1 MKYVNKPVRKKD
13 AMQLVT
19 GQPVYMDDIAPKD
32 CLIVKLLRSPHANAI
47 VTSLNKTAAMK
58 VDGIETIYTWEDIP
72 QDAKRYT
79 QAGQTYPEMSPYD
92 RLLLDRHVRYVGDVV
107 AIVAGR
113 DEKCV
118 DRALKLI
125 KVQYE
130 VLEPL
135 LDFRKAKDNRIL
147 VHPEDNWESLVP
159 VGADNK
165 RNLCAHDESGEGD
178 IEKVLRESDVVIDHV
193 YHTKACQQTM
203 METFRT
209 FCTIDA
215 YGRLN
220 VVSSTQ
226 IVFHCRRI
234 IANALHIPKSMIRVS
249 KPRIGGGFGAKQ
261 TSISEVYPA
270 YVTWMTKKPSKIIF
284 TREESM
290 TASTPRHEMEV
301 HVRLGASKD
310 GIVNGID
317 MYTLSNTGAYGEHG
331 PTTVGLSGHKSIP
344 LYGKAKAFRFVSDV
358 VYTNVMSAGAYRGY
372 GATQG
377 LFAVE
382 SAVNELAAKLH
393 MDPFEIREKN
403 IIKEGDVMPA
413 YYGQVNTSCALD
425 RCLARVKEMIHWDEK
440 YPVRDMGNGKVRAVG
455 MGMAMQGS
463 GISSV
468 DVGSATIKVND
479 DGFYTLSIGA
489 ADMGTG
495 CDTILAQIAAEVIEC
510 SVDEITVFGAD
521 TDTSPYD
528 SGSYASSTTY
538 VTGKAVEKCA
548 LQVREQI
555 CKLGAQMMN
564 CPENEVVF
572 DGKVVRREKKSAVD
586 PEKAAGIHVVDER
599 ENSNPQPENVENLGS
614 AEKQQVSLA
623 DIATASMCGNG
634 IALEATVT
642 NSSPISPPPFMVG
655 AAEVEVDLETGE
667 AKVIDYAAA
676 VDCGT
681 PVNPNLAR
689 VQAEGGILQG
699 IGMALTE
706 NITYNKL
713 GKLAENSLMQ
723 YKIPTRV
730 DIGKIRVDFES
741 SYENEGPFGA
751 KSIGEVVI
759 NTPLPAV
766 ADAIY
771 NATGTRFYELP
782 IKPEKIAMA
791 VLESK

>member
-1 MKYVNKPVRKKD
+1 MKTVNQAMRKKD

-19 GQPVYMDDIAPKD
+19 GQPVYMDDVIPQD

-47 VTSLNKTAAMK
+47 VQEIDTSRALL
-58 VDGIETIYTWEDIP
+58 VPGIEAIYTWKDVD
-72 QDAKRYT
+72 QQGRRYT
-79 QAGQTYPEMSPYD
+79 QAGQTYPEPSPYD
-92 RLLLDRHVRYVGDVV
+92 RLVIDRHVRFAGDVV
-107 AIVAGR
+107 AILAGK

-118 DRALKLI
+118 DKAMKLI
-125 KVQYE
+125 KVRYE
-130 VLEPL
+130 VLPAV
-135 LDFRKAKDNRIL
+135 LDYHTALDNPVL
-147 VHPEDNWESLVP
+147 VHPEENWESLAP

-165 RNLCAHDESGEGD
+165 RNLCAHDESGAGD
-178 IEKVLRESDVVIDHV
+178 IEAVLAGCDVVIDHT
-193 YHTKACQQTM
+193 YHTRACQQAM

-209 FCTIDA
+209 YCSIDA

-220 VVSSTQ
+220 VLSSTQ

-234 IANALHIPKSMIRVS
+234 LANALHIPKSMIRVA

-261 TSISEVYPA
+261 TSVCEVYPA
-270 YVTWMTKKPSKIIF
+270 FVTWKTKKPSKIIF
-284 TREESM
+284 SRYESQI
-290 TASTPRHEMEV
+290 ASTPRHEMEL
-301 HVRLGASKD
+301 HVRLGATKD
-310 GIVNGID
+310 GIVRGID
-317 MYTLSNTGAYGEHG
+317 LYTLSNTGAYGEHG

-344 LYGKAKAFRFVSDV
+344 LYGKAEAFRFVSDV
-358 VYTNVMSAGAYRGY
+358 VYTNHMSAGAYRGY

-382 SAVNELAAKLH
+382 SAVNELADKLGI
-393 MDPFEIREKN
+393 DPFVIRQRN
-403 IIKEGDVMPA
+403 IIHEGDVMPA

-425 RCLARVKEMIHWDEK
+425 RCLQAVHDNIGWDEK

-463 GISSV
+463 GITSV
-468 DVGSATIKVND
+468 DVGSASLKIND

-495 CDTILAQIAAEVIEC
+495 CDTILAQIAAEVLDC
-510 SVDEITVFGAD
+510 PLDNVTVLGAD
-521 TDTSPYD
+521 TDSSPYD

-538 VTGKAVEKCA
+538 VTGKAVEQCA
-548 LQVREQI
+548 EQLKQKICQVGAGL
-555 CKLGAQMMN
+555 LGLDARA
-564 CPENEVVF
+564 VVF
-572 DGKVVRREKKSAVD
+572 AGDAVTSEDGTQRATLAQI
-586 PEKAAGIHVVDER
+586 AAASQCG
-599 ENSNPQPENVENLGS
+599 SN
-614 AEKQQVSLA
+614 
-623 DIATASMCGNG
+623 T
-634 IALEATVT
+634 ALEAVVT
-642 NSSPISPPPFMVG
+642 HSSEISPPPFMVG

-667 AKVIDYAAA
+667 AQVIRYEAA

-706 NITYNKL
+706 NVTYDDR
-713 GKLAENSLMQ
+713 GMPQENSLMQ
-723 YKIPTRV
+723 YKIPARN
-730 DIGKIRVDFES
+730 DIGHIHVVFES
-741 SYENEGPFGA
+741 SYEGTGPFGA

-771 NATGTRFYELP
+771 HATHKRFYELP
-782 IKPEKIAMA
+782 ITREQIALA
-791 VLESK
+791 GQ

>member
-1 MKYVNKPVRKKD
+1 MKTVNQPMRKKD

-19 GQPVYMDDIAPKD
+19 GQPVYMDDVIPQD

-47 VTSLNKTAAMK
+47 VQEIDTSRALL
-58 VDGIETIYTWEDIP
+58 VPGIEAIYTWKDVD
-72 QDAKRYT
+72 QQGRRYT
-79 QAGQTYPEMSPYD
+79 QAGQTYPEPSPYD
-92 RLLLDRHVRYVGDVV
+92 RLVIDRHVRFAGDVV
-107 AIVAGR
+107 AILAGK

-118 DRALKLI
+118 DKAMKLI
-125 KVQYE
+125 KVRYE
-130 VLEPL
+130 VLPAV
-135 LDFRKAKDNRIL
+135 LDYHTALDNPVL
-147 VHPEDNWESLVP
+147 VHPEENWESLAP

-165 RNLCAHDESGEGD
+165 RNLCAHDETGAGD
-178 IEKVLRESDVVIDHV
+178 IEAVLAGCDVVIDHT
-193 YHTKACQQTM
+193 YHTRACQQAM

-209 FCTIDA
+209 YCSIDA

-220 VVSSTQ
+220 VLSSTQ

-234 IANALHIPKSMIRVS
+234 LANALHIPKSMIRVA

-261 TSISEVYPA
+261 TSVCEVYPA
-270 YVTWMTKKPSKIIF
+270 FVTWKTKKPSKIIF
-284 TREESM
+284 SRYESQI
-290 TASTPRHEMEV
+290 ASTPRHEMDL
-301 HVRLGASKD
+301 HVRLGATKD
-310 GIVNGID
+310 GIVRGID
-317 MYTLSNTGAYGEHG
+317 LYTLSNTGAYGEHG

-344 LYGKAKAFRFVSDV
+344 LYGKAEAFRFVSDV
-358 VYTNVMSAGAYRGY
+358 VYTNHMSSGAYRGY

-382 SAVNELAAKLH
+382 SAVNELADKLGI
-393 MDPFEIREKN
+393 DPFVIRQRN
-403 IIKEGDVMPA
+403 IIHEGDVMPA

-425 RCLARVKEMIHWDEK
+425 RCLQAVHDNIGWDEK

-463 GISSV
+463 GITSV
-468 DVGSATIKVND
+468 DVGSASLKIND

-495 CDTILAQIAAEVIEC
+495 CDTILAQIAAEVLEC
-510 SVDEITVFGAD
+510 PLDNVTVLGAD
-521 TDTSPYD
+521 TDSSPYD

-538 VTGKAVEKCA
+538 VTGKAVEQCA
-548 LQVREQI
+548 EQLKQKICQVGAGL
-555 CKLGAQMMN
+555 LGL
-564 CPENEVVF
+564 
-572 DGKVVRREKKSAVD
+572 
-586 PEKAAGIHVVDER
+586 DER
-599 ENSNPQPENVENLGS
+599 AVIFAGDAVTSEDGTQRATLAQIAAASQCGSN
-614 AEKQQVSLA
+614 
-623 DIATASMCGNG
+623 T
-634 IALEATVT
+634 ALEAVVT
-642 NSSPISPPPFMVG
+642 HSSEISPPPFMVG

-667 AKVIDYAAA
+667 AQVIRYEAA

-706 NITYNKL
+706 NVTYDDR
-713 GKLAENSLMQ
+713 GMPQENSLMQ
-723 YKIPTRV
+723 YKIPARN
-730 DIGKIRVDFES
+730 DIGHIHVVFES
-741 SYENEGPFGA
+741 SYEGTGPFGA

-771 NATGTRFYELP
+771 HATHKRFYELP
-782 IKPEKIAMA
+782 ITREQIALA
-791 VLESK
+791 GQ

>member
-1 MKYVNKPVRKKD
+1 MKTVNQPMRKKD

-19 GQPVYMDDIAPKD
+19 GQPVYMDDVIPQD

-47 VTSLNKTAAMK
+47 VQEIDTSRALL
-58 VDGIETIYTWEDIP
+58 VPGIEAIYTWKDVD
-72 QDAKRYT
+72 QQGRRYT
-79 QAGQTYPEMSPYD
+79 QAGQTYPEPSPYD
-92 RLLLDRHVRYVGDVV
+92 RLVIDRHVRFAGDVV
-107 AIVAGR
+107 AILAGK

-118 DRALKLI
+118 DKAMKLI
-125 KVQYE
+125 KVRYE
-130 VLEPL
+130 VLPAV
-135 LDFRKAKDNRIL
+135 LDYHTALDNPVL
-147 VHPEDNWESLVP
+147 VHPEENWESLAP

-165 RNLCAHDESGEGD
+165 RNLCAHDETGAGD
-178 IEKVLRESDVVIDHV
+178 IEAVLAGCDVVIDHT
-193 YHTKACQQTM
+193 YHTRACQQAM

-209 FCTIDA
+209 YCSIDA

-220 VVSSTQ
+220 VLSSTQ

-234 IANALHIPKSMIRVS
+234 LANALHIPKSMIRVA

-261 TSISEVYPA
+261 TSVCEVYPA
-270 YVTWMTKKPSKIIF
+270 FVTWKTKKPSKIIF
-284 TREESM
+284 SRYESQI
-290 TASTPRHEMEV
+290 ASTPRHEMEL
-301 HVRLGASKD
+301 HVRLGATKD
-310 GIVNGID
+310 GIIRGID
-317 MYTLSNTGAYGEHG
+317 LYTLSNTGAYGEHG

-344 LYGKAKAFRFVSDV
+344 LYGKAEAFRFVSDV
-358 VYTNVMSAGAYRGY
+358 VYTNHMSSGAYRGY

-382 SAVNELAAKLH
+382 SAVNELADKLGI
-393 MDPFEIREKN
+393 DPFVIRQRN
-403 IIKEGDVMPA
+403 IVHEGDVMPA

-425 RCLARVKEMIHWDEK
+425 RCLQAVHDNIGWDEK

-463 GISSV
+463 GITSV
-468 DVGSATIKVND
+468 DVGSASLKIND

-495 CDTILAQIAAEVIEC
+495 CDTILAQIAAEVLDC
-510 SVDEITVFGAD
+510 PLDNVTVLGAD
-521 TDTSPYD
+521 TDSSPYD

-538 VTGKAVEKCA
+538 VTGKAVEQCA
-548 LQVREQI
+548 EQLKQKICQVGAGL
-555 CKLGAQMMN
+555 LGLDERA
-564 CPENEVVF
+564 VVF
-572 DGKVVRREKKSAVD
+572 AGDVVTSEDGTQRATLAQI
-586 PEKAAGIHVVDER
+586 AAASQCG
-599 ENSNPQPENVENLGS
+599 SN
-614 AEKQQVSLA
+614 
-623 DIATASMCGNG
+623 T
-634 IALEATVT
+634 ALEAVVT
-642 NSSPISPPPFMVG
+642 HSSEISPPPFMVG

-667 AKVIDYAAA
+667 AQVIRYEAA

-706 NITYNKL
+706 NVTYDDR
-713 GKLAENSLMQ
+713 GMPQENSLMQ
-723 YKIPTRV
+723 YKIPARN
-730 DIGKIRVDFES
+730 DIGHIHVVFES
-741 SYENEGPFGA
+741 SYEGTGPFGA

-771 NATGTRFYELP
+771 HATHKRFYELP
-782 IKPEKIAMA
+782 ITREQIALA
-791 VLESK
+791 GQ

>member
-1 MKYVNKPVRKKD
+1 MKTVNQAMRKKD

-19 GQPVYMDDIAPKD
+19 GQPVYMDDVIPQD

-47 VTSLNKTAAMK
+47 VQEIDTSRALL
-58 VDGIETIYTWEDIP
+58 VPGIEAIYTWKDVD
-72 QDAKRYT
+72 QQGRRYT
-79 QAGQTYPEMSPYD
+79 QAGQTYPEPSPYD
-92 RLLLDRHVRYVGDVV
+92 RLVIDRHVRFAGDVV
-107 AIVAGR
+107 AILAGK

-118 DRALKLI
+118 DKAMKLI
-125 KVQYE
+125 KVRYE
-130 VLEPL
+130 VLPAV
-135 LDFRKAKDNRIL
+135 LDYHTALDNPVL
-147 VHPEDNWESLVP
+147 VHPEENWESLAP

-165 RNLCAHDESGEGD
+165 RNLCAHDETGAGD
-178 IEKVLRESDVVIDHV
+178 IEAVLAGCDVVIDHT
-193 YHTKACQQTM
+193 YHTRACQQAM

-209 FCTIDA
+209 YCSIDA

-220 VVSSTQ
+220 VLSSTQ

-234 IANALHIPKSMIRVS
+234 LANALHIPKSMIRVA

-261 TSISEVYPA
+261 TSVCEVYPA
-270 YVTWMTKKPSKIIF
+270 FVTWKTKKPSKIIF
-284 TREESM
+284 SRYESQI
-290 TASTPRHEMEV
+290 ASTPRHEMEL
-301 HVRLGASKD
+301 HVRLGATKE
-310 GIVNGID
+310 GIVRGID
-317 MYTLSNTGAYGEHG
+317 LYTLSNTGAYGEHG

-344 LYGKAKAFRFVSDV
+344 LYGKAEAFRFVSDV
-358 VYTNVMSAGAYRGY
+358 VYTNHMSSGAYRGY

-382 SAVNELAAKLH
+382 SAINELAEKLGI
-393 MDPFEIREKN
+393 DPFVIRQRN
-403 IIKEGDVMPA
+403 IVHEGDVMPA

-425 RCLARVKEMIHWDEK
+425 RCLQAVHDNIGWDEK

-463 GISSV
+463 GITSV
-468 DVGSATIKVND
+468 DVGSASLKIND

-495 CDTILAQIAAEVIEC
+495 CDTILAQIAAEVLEC
-510 SVDEITVFGAD
+510 PLDNVTVLGAD
-521 TDTSPYD
+521 TDSSPYD

-538 VTGKAVEKCA
+538 VTGKAVEQCA
-548 LQVREQI
+548 EQLKQKICQVGAGL
-555 CKLGAQMMN
+555 LGLDERA
-564 CPENEVVF
+564 VVF
-572 DGKVVRREKKSAVD
+572 AGDAVTSEDGTQRATLAQI
-586 PEKAAGIHVVDER
+586 AAASQCG
-599 ENSNPQPENVENLGS
+599 SN
-614 AEKQQVSLA
+614 
-623 DIATASMCGNG
+623 T
-634 IALEATVT
+634 ALEAVVT
-642 NSSPISPPPFMVG
+642 HSSEISPPPFMVG

-667 AKVIDYAAA
+667 AQVIRYEAA

-706 NITYNKL
+706 NVTYDDR
-713 GKLAENSLMQ
+713 GMPQENSLMQ
-723 YKIPTRV
+723 YKIPARN
-730 DIGKIRVDFES
+730 DIGHIHVVFES
-741 SYENEGPFGA
+741 SYEGTGPFGA

-771 NATGTRFYELP
+771 HATHKRFYELP
-782 IKPEKIAMA
+782 ITREQIALA
-791 VLESK
+791 GQ

>member
-58 VDGIETIYTWEDIP
+58 VDGIEAIYTWEDIP

-413 YYGQVNTSCALD
+413 YYGQVNTSCTLD

-495 CDTILAQIAAEVIEC
+495 CDTILAQIAAEVLEC

-586 PEKAAGIHVVDER
+586 PEKAVGIHVVDER

-667 AKVIDYAAA
+667 TKIIDYAAA

-782 IKPEKIAMA
+782 ITPEKIAMA

>member
-58 VDGIETIYTWEDIP
+58 VDGIEAIYTWEDIP

-92 RLLLDRHVRYVGDVV
+92 RLLLDRHVRYIGDVV

-495 CDTILAQIAAEVIEC
+495 CDTILAQIAAEVLEC